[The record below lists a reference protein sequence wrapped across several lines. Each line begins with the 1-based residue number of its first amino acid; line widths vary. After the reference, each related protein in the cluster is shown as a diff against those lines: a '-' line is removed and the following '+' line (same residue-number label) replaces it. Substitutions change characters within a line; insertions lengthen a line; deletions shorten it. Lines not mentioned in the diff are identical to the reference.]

1 LAAVFFDALRGDR
14 RHLATFMAAS
24 NWPRDDLSRR
34 GLLGMIEFQF
44 NAVAAIVGRVDLA
57 KVRSLEEL
65 GQRLFADSNTT

>member
-1 LAAVFFDALRGDR
+1 
-14 RHLATFMAAS
+14 
-24 NWPRDDLSRR
+24 
-34 GLLGMIEFQF
+34 MIEFQF